1 MMLRSE
7 KAEFLDNVLKLFD
20 GVRKISKKDI
30 EIKYQNDTY
39 LFVQTEKHLK
49 VLETDG
55 MITCNVLDEYY
66 LQPQG
71 LKVLNDLE
79 NLGYLAKHKVAAA
92 EYERME
98 DEEDDWDFPF
108 PFIPLQQSKDNESPG
123 NSAEWP
129 LPDVLY

>member
-1 MMLRSE
+1 MIRRD
-7 KAEFLDNVLKLFD
+7 KAEFLDNTLKLFD
-20 GVRKISKKDI
+20 GVRKISKK
-30 EIKYQNDTY
+30 ELELKYQHDTY
-39 LFVQTEKHLK
+39 LYIQTEKHLK
-49 VLETDG
+49 ILEADG

-79 NLGYLAKHKVAAA
+79 NLGYLAKHKVAAV

-108 PFIPLQQSKDNESPG
+108 LFIPLRQPMDNESPG
-123 NSAEWP
+123 NSPEWP
-129 LPDVLY
+129 SPDALL